1 MNPTSPT
8 PAPPSETP
16 PQPPVIPVSADL
28 PIVRKDDLKR
38 HPVLPVAYWQKK
50 STTVKRKSPGF
61 FESLQRKLKQLGKN
75 IRRQKKSTTAKRKS
89 PGFFESLQRK
99 FKQLGKNIK
108 LWIWLWCELGFAWH
122 AILVFLAMV
131 IMAVGYWFWRGD
143 QVVEAVNGWRATR
156 LVTEA
161 AALAQNSPVVAE
173 EKLRE
178 AALLAPGQPAVLRGL
193 ADLSEP
199 KRDATALH
207 ALWQLLR
214 SGEANPQDRER
225 LSRLALDWDQ
235 PGMADAETL
244 EQWAATKEDT
254 LTPEKLR
261 LSALWLISRGQLQP
275 GIDRLRRALAQVEN
289 TPAAPHLEITLAS
302 ALLRASASTTPTE
315 QETTEPLNRLF
326 SVLYAKEITPERRME
341 AAQKLADYLL
351 VPDHRHLLTPAR
363 GDLLQGA
370 LTALEPL
377 LASSDPTAAT
387 TCALTAV
394 NVELITSPSRSTELI
409 DIVLQKALAA
419 PPPIRLLSAQWLQK
433 RGLMREALSLCEAAP
448 QDRTNA
454 DWLSVQLEA
463 LLELGDSWSANQ
475 TLTAWSAP
483 LPPLFKPFYFYRIDR
498 SSSRSA
504 DALPGRRAEM
514 IRACSQAE
522 ATDILSTAEAL
533 EKTGD
538 RLTALGLYTTLR
550 SHPRAALPARLGMA
564 RCLEPQLD
572 RTAAFVEALASI
584 VQLWPQSS
592 QIRQQ
597 LVYLRLLEARP
608 PAEDLSFAASI
619 HQQSPSAPSARVLAA
634 LAQFRQGRD
643 QEAATLLEQDS
654 MPWAEFPPGWQVV
667 YAAVLLANG
676 RPEEAQT
683 IETRLA
689 TATLRPEE
697 RALFETIDLPE
708 PPPPPPAKEPPP
720 EVTEKPVDIWT
731 ATSVL
736 EAWLGPLPPL
746 VDPLFCYLSDVKT
759 QQPAARLANRRAD
772 LIKASSRTRPQHVLF
787 IAETLEHSGNA
798 TAAFSLFNTLKNQ
811 AETALAA
818 RLGMVRCLETQPTRT
833 TELID
838 ALTLVTRL
846 SPLAHDAR
854 SQLIYLS
861 LLEPRPA
868 KRNLYAAAAH
878 YQQSPKTHSR
888 RVMAAFAKL
897 HLKDP
902 AAAITLLE
910 KEPLHWE
917 SLPPTW
923 AIVHAAALAANN
935 RQPEAQ
941 PIIERLRQIPLRP
954 EEQRLLESIQR
965 SPAASAPAQTP
976 TPATTPTPAPA
987 MTPAPNNTPAPT

>member
-1 MNPTSPT
+1 MNPTSTTPT
-8 PAPPSETP
+8 PPSETP
-16 PQPPVIPVSADL
+16 LQPPVIPVSADPPPVGQVGL
-28 PIVRKDDLKR
+28 NR
-38 HPVLPVAYWQKK
+38 HPTLPALRWQNK
-50 STTVKRKSPGF
+50 TTAVRRKSLGF
-61 FESLQRKLKQLGKN
+61 FENLQRK
-75 IRRQKKSTTAKRKS
+75 KRK
-89 PGFFESLQRK
+89 
-99 FKQLGKNIK
+99 LGQNIK
-108 LWIWLWCELGFAWH
+108 LWIWLWRELGLAWH
-122 AILVFLAMV
+122 AILIFLTIV
-131 IMAVGYWFWRGD
+131 ILAVGYWFWRGEK
-143 QVVEAVNGWRATR
+143 VVEAVNGWRATR

-161 AALAQNSPVVAE
+161 AALAPNSPLVAE
-173 EKLRE
+173 ETLME
-178 AALLAPGQPAVLRGL
+178 AARLAPGHPAVLRGL
-193 ADLSEP
+193 ADLFEP

-207 ALWQLLR
+207 ALWQLLQ
-214 SGEANPQDRER
+214 SGQANQQDRER
-225 LSRLALDWDQ
+225 LSQLALDWDQ

-244 EQWAATKEDT
+244 EQWASTKEDT

-275 GIDRLRRALAQVEN
+275 GIDRLRRALAQAEN
-289 TPAAPHLEITLAS
+289 TPAAPRLEITLAT
-302 ALLRASASTTPTE
+302 ALLRASSSTTPTE
-315 QETTEPLNRLF
+315 QEATEPLNRLF
-326 SVLYAKEITPERRME
+326 SVLYAKEITPKMRME

-377 LASSDPTAAT
+377 LASSDPAAAT
-387 TCALTAV
+387 ACTLTAV
-394 NVELITSPSRSTELI
+394 SIELTTSPSRSNELI
-409 DIVLQKALAA
+409 DNVLQKAMAA
-419 PPPIRLLSAQWLQK
+419 PPHIRLLSAQWLQK
-433 RGLMREALSLCEAAP
+433 RGLMREALNLCEAAP

-463 LLELGDSWSANQ
+463 LLELGDAWSANQ
-475 TLTAWSAP
+475 TLTAWSAA

-504 DALPGRRAEM
+504 DALPGRRTEM

-522 ATDILSTAEAL
+522 ANDILSTAEAL
-533 EKTGD
+533 ENAGD

-550 SHPRAALPARLGMA
+550 SHPRAALSARLGMA

-572 RTAAFVEALASI
+572 RTAAFVEALASV
-584 VQLWPQSS
+584 VQLWPQSR

-608 PAEDLSFAASI
+608 PAEDLSFAAAL
-619 HQQSPSAPSARVLAA
+619 HQESPAVPSARVLAA
-634 LAQFRQGRD
+634 LAQFRQGRK
-643 QEAATLLEQDS
+643 QEAATLLEQDP
-654 MPWAEFPPGWQVV
+654 MPWAQFPPGWQAV

-676 RPEEAQT
+676 RPEEAHT

-689 TATLRPEE
+689 TAPLRPEE

-708 PPPPPPAKEPPP
+708 PPPLPPTEETPPQI
-720 EVTEKPVDIWT
+720 TGKPVDTWT
-731 ATSVL
+731 ATAVL

-746 VDPLFCYLSDVKT
+746 FDPLFCYLSDVKT

-787 IAETLEHSGNA
+787 IAETLEHSGDA
-798 TAAFSLFNTLKNQ
+798 TAAFSLLNTLKNQ
-811 AETALAA
+811 TETALAA

-833 TELID
+833 TELIN

-868 KRNLYAAAAH
+868 KRNLDAAAAH
-878 YQQSPKTHSR
+878 YQQSPKAHSR

-902 AAAITLLE
+902 AAAIALLE
-910 KEPLHWE
+910 KEPLNWE

-923 AIVHAAALAANN
+923 AIVHAAALAAHN
-935 RQPEAQ
+935 RRPEAQ
-941 PIIERLRQIPLRP
+941 PIIDRLGTTTLRP
-954 EEQRLLESIQR
+954 EERRLLDSIQR
-965 SPAASAPAQTP
+965 SPAASAPAS
-976 TPATTPTPAPA
+976 APAPA
-987 MTPAPNNTPAPT
+987 TAPAPAPTPAPNNTPAPT

>member
-8 PAPPSETP
+8 PTPPSETP
-16 PQPPVIPVSADL
+16 LQPPVIPVSAD
-28 PIVRKDDLKR
+28 PPPVGQADLNR
-38 HPVLPVAYWQKK
+38 HPTLPALRWQNK
-50 STTVKRKSPGF
+50 STAVRRKSPGF
-61 FESLQRKLKQLGKN
+61 FENLQRK
-75 IRRQKKSTTAKRKS
+75 KRK
-89 PGFFESLQRK
+89 
-99 FKQLGKNIK
+99 LGENIK
-108 LWIWLWCELGFAWH
+108 LWIWLWRELGLAWH

-143 QVVEAVNGWRATR
+143 QVVEAVNDWRATR

-161 AALAQNSPVVAE
+161 AALAQNCPVVAE

-214 SGEANPQDRER
+214 SGEASPQDRER

-244 EQWAATKEDT
+244 EQWASTKEDT

-275 GIDRLRRALAQVEN
+275 GIDRLRRALAQAEN
-289 TPAAPHLEITLAS
+289 TPAAPRLEITLAA
-302 ALLRASASTTPTE
+302 ALLRASSSTTPTE
-315 QETTEPLNRLF
+315 QEATEPLNRLF
-326 SVLYAKEITPERRME
+326 SVLYAKEITPKMRME

-377 LASSDPTAAT
+377 LASSDPAAAT
-387 TCALTAV
+387 TCTLTAV
-394 NVELITSPSRSTELI
+394 SIELTTSPSRSNELI
-409 DIVLQKALAA
+409 NSVLQKAMAA

-433 RGLMREALSLCEAAP
+433 RGFMREALNLCEAAP

-463 LLELGDSWSANQ
+463 LLELGDAWSANQ

-483 LPPLFKPFYFYRIDR
+483 LPPLFKPFFFYRIDR
-498 SSSRSA
+498 SASSSA

-533 EKTGD
+533 ENAGD

-572 RTAAFVEALASI
+572 RTSAFVEALASV
-584 VQLWPQSS
+584 VQLWPQSR

-608 PAEDLSFAASI
+608 PAEDLSFAAAL
-619 HQQSPSAPSARVLAA
+619 HQESPAVPSARVLAA
-634 LAQFRQGRD
+634 LAEFRQGRE
-643 QEAATLLEQDS
+643 QEAATLLEQDP
-654 MPWAEFPPGWQVV
+654 MPWAQFPPGWQAV

-676 RPEEAQT
+676 RPEEAHT

-689 TATLRPEE
+689 TAPLRPEE
-697 RALFETIDLPE
+697 RALFETIDLPK
-708 PPPPPPAKEPPP
+708 PPPPPPAEEPPP
-720 EVTEKPVDIWT
+720 QITGKPVDTWT
-731 ATSVL
+731 ATAVL
-736 EAWLGPLPPL
+736 EAWLDPLPPL
-746 VDPLFCYLSDVKT
+746 FDPLFCYLSDVKT

-787 IAETLEHSGNA
+787 IAETLEHSGDA

-811 AETALAA
+811 TETALAA

-833 TELID
+833 AELID
-838 ALTLVTRL
+838 ALTLVTQL

-868 KRNLYAAAAH
+868 KKNLDAAAAH

-902 AAAITLLE
+902 AAAMALLE
-910 KEPLHWE
+910 KEPLNWE

-923 AIVHAAALAANN
+923 AIVHAAALAAHN
-935 RQPEAQ
+935 RRPEAQ
-941 PIIERLRQIPLRP
+941 PIIDRLSTTTLRP
-954 EEQRLLESIQR
+954 EERRLLDSIQR
-965 SPAASAPAQTP
+965 SPAAPAPTPAP
-976 TPATTPTPAPA
+976 TPATTPTPAP
-987 MTPAPNNTPAPT
+987 TPAPSNTPAPA